1 MEFLSKIMWLKDLF
15 FTPLDIRAFRIVTFE
30 VVRCLISYQ
39 YENDGYDHAKTQEN
53 CQDNVM
59 IDSFVP
65 RFTSEKSEGNN
76 WDKENDK
83 EKNNSH

>member
-1 MEFLSKIMWLKDLF
+1 
-15 FTPLDIRAFRIVTFE
+15 
-30 VVRCLISYQ
+30 
-39 YENDGYDHAKTQEN
+39 
-53 CQDNVM
+53 M